1 MSGREAAGPR
11 ISCMSLRR
19 RSLIADRIGCGDDRV
34 AQLLQPGA
42 ARLDRGL
49 ARLRTARSASMRPS
63 RRLAALIRW
72 PDNWM
77 ASFRRVE
84 KVGVK

>member
-1 MSGREAAGPR
+1 
-11 ISCMSLRR
+11 
-19 RSLIADRIGCGDDRV
+19 
-34 AQLLQPGA
+34 
-42 ARLDRGL
+42 
-49 ARLRTARSASMRPS
+49 MRPS
-63 RRLAALIRW
+63 RRLTALIRW

>member
-34 AQLLQPGA
+34 AQLLQRGA
-42 ARLDRGL
+42 
-49 ARLRTARSASMRPS
+49 P
-63 RRLAALIRW
+63 
-72 PDNWM
+72 
-77 ASFRRVE
+77 
-84 KVGVK
+84 